1 MVAGNPLGVKSVT
14 MTELT
19 APPQVDLPI
28 MIKNNNKA
36 CRACMGAQGGSSN
49 IQHNVFEHEKYKSPA
64 CITCTLAGFGA
75 LCVSYDEMICQLL
88 THLLDQ
94 DPDWKL

>member
-28 MIKNNNKA
+28 IIKNNNEA
-36 CRACMGAQGGSSN
+36 CRACMVAQGGSSN
-49 IQHNVFEHEKYKSPA
+49 MQHNVFEHDKYKSLA
-64 CITCTLAGFGA
+64 CTLAGFGA
-75 LCVSYDEMICQLL
+75 LCVNYDDMICQLL

-94 DPDWKL
+94 DSDWKL